1 MIKPISIEE
10 LQKANSPEDK
20 IELTIKEL
28 QSLNENIYDLDSGTI
43 GRYLYYII
51 AMLKGAFDTKE

>member
-43 GRYLYYII
+43 VRYLYYII
-51 AMLKGAFDTKE
+51 AMLKGAFDKKE

>member
-28 QSLNENIYDLDSGTI
+28 QSLNENIYDIFLGLCWSKFI
-43 GRYLYYII
+43 RKFEKSNYSC
-51 AMLKGAFDTKE
+51 